1 MRSWGRSRGGSGL
14 VGEEKK
20 KRKREIE
27 ELDESPRA
35 PLLAGPRHLRGM
47 ISFDYSPFFCFF
59 FLPSLV

>member
-1 MRSWGRSRGGSGL
+1 